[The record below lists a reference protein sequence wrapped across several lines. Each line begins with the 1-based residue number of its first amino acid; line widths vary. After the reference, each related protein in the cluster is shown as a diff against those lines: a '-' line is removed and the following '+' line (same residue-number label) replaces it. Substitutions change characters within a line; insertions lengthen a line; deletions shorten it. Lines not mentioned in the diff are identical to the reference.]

1 MESNRRAKI
10 FISYRHD
17 DSSGYVNHLQETL
30 ATRYAEAEIFRD
42 IRTLKAGDDFAEVI
56 KTEIGSCDVV
66 LVVIAKS
73 WVSSIKQK
81 QAEGKVDYVRYEVA
95 AALNARPSLVVVPVL
110 VQGASFPSE
119 HDLPADL
126 QKLVKLTASI
136 LSDRWWPQDVGRLVQ
151 DLDAKLGIAG
161 AVKAQESGIQPQP
174 RKRRRSNSEN
184 SILGGS
190 LAGFF
195 TGTIV
200 GIAYTVNEGV
210 PWLRFVLVSFYGL
223 LAGALV
229 SWSINAGVEKVSRL
243 MGSAPVG
250 KLVGAVLGGTLS
262 GLIAGLIGGFGFA
275 WLSGDVVNPGWVVAA
290 VATSSFFITAGI
302 LLPDLKED
310 WGERLIVL
318 IIIAAITGGIAF
330 VVAWLLFEKI
340 GVLDSLVTRSP
351 FSRGVI
357 VLGSLCGAMAGA
369 QVGLALLVY
378 EFRSRHALKTN

>member
-1 MESNRRAKI
+1 MESNRSPKI
-10 FISYRHD
+10 FISYRQD

-30 ATRYAEAEIFRD
+30 TSRYPEAEIFRD

-56 KTEIGSCDVV
+56 KAEVVSCDVV

-73 WVSSIKQK
+73 WVSLIKQK

-95 AALNARPSLVVVPVL
+95 AALKARPSLLIVPVL
-110 VQGASFPSE
+110 VQGASFPAKQ
-119 HDLPADL
+119 DLPDDL
-126 QKLVKLTASI
+126 QELVKLNASI

-151 DLDAKLGIAG
+151 DLNTALGIAG
-161 AVKAQESGIQPQP
+161 AVGTPETGTQTQP
-174 RKRRRSNSEN
+174 RNRPRSNSEN

-190 LAGFF
+190 LAGCI

-200 GIAYTVNEGV
+200 GIAYTVNEDV
-210 PWLRFVLVSFYGL
+210 PWWRFVLVSLYGL

-229 SWSINAGVEKVSRL
+229 SWSINAGVEKVSRF

-250 KLVGAVLGGTLS
+250 KVVGAVVGGTLS
-262 GLIAGLIGGFGFA
+262 GLFAALIGGFGFA

-302 LLPDLKED
+302 LLPDLKQN
-310 WGERLIVL
+310 WGERLTVL
-318 IIIAAITGGIAF
+318 VVIAAITGGIAF
-330 VVAWLLFEKI
+330 VVAWLMFEKI
-340 GVLDSLVTRSP
+340 KVLDSLVTRSP
-351 FSRGVI
+351 FSAGVI
-357 VLGSLCGAMAGA
+357 ILGSLCGAMAGV

-378 EFRSRHALKTN
+378 EFRSRHAVETS